1 MPRVAVLGGINGAG
15 KTTASREVLQN
26 VLGIPVFAN
35 ADAIARGL
43 NAFNP
48 ESEAVRAGR
57 VLLEW
62 LKDLAAAKRDFA
74 FETTLAA
81 RTYAPWLA
89 ELRATGYEVYLYY
102 FWLNSPETSI
112 SRVAERV
119 RAGGHHIP
127 EATIR
132 QRYPRSVRN
141 FFDLYRPVADEWRV
155 YDNSDRTS
163 RLISAGTL
171 DGEHVFDPF
180 TWEEIERSATDG

>member
-1 MPRVAVLGGINGAG
+1 MPRAAVLGGINGAG

-43 NAFNP
+43 NAFHP

-57 VLLEW
+57 VLLDW

-89 ELRATGYEVYLYY
+89 ELRAAGYEVYLFYY
-102 FWLNSPETSI
+102 WLRSPEMAI
-112 SRVAERV
+112 ARVAERV
-119 RAGGHHIP
+119 RAGGHFVP
-127 EATIR
+127 DATVR
-132 QRYPRSVRN
+132 QRYSRSVRN
-141 FFDLYRPVADEWRV
+141 FLELYRPVADCWEV
-155 YDNSDRTS
+155 YDNSNGERT
-163 RLISAGTL
+163 LIAAG
-171 DGEHVFDPF
+171 DPGEELVENEALWTAFR
-180 TWEEIERSATDG
+180 RSGDHE